1 MSSPVKNSANDL
13 TYVKSVK
20 AKYESELMRKPNVL
34 GIGIGLVPMS
44 LGQLAQAQAFP
55 SAVPTAT
62 QRTLGL
68 IVNMSAKPTDP
79 QLIPTE
85 LDGVPVAVKETKTI
99 RAW

>member
-1 MSSPVKNSANDL
+1 MSSPVKNSTNDL

-34 GIGIGLVPMS
+34 GIGIGLVPMV
-44 LGQLAQAQAFP
+44 LGQQAQAFP
-55 SAVPTAT
+55 AAVPAAT

-85 LDGVPVAVKETKTI
+85 LDGVPVTVKETKTI